1 MNIFFKY
8 IFFILIL
15 IIAGNREQFSQ
26 ITIDT
31 SFEGANAR
39 VLSINNTEN
48 TIKIESVLRTG
59 DIHNVVFYFR
69 VSGFNRVY
77 L

>member
-1 MNIFFKY
+1 MKY
-8 IFFILIL
+8 TL
-15 IIAGNREQFSQ
+15 IILLLITASVSYAQ

-39 VLSINNTEN
+39 ILSIDNSANSL
-48 TIKIESVLRTG
+48 KMESVLKRG
-59 DIHNVVFYFR
+59 DIHNVVFYFK
-69 VSGFNRVY
+69 VSGIDSTRAFQ